1 MNRYRGIVGLLLVV
15 LLAGLLTGCA
25 FVGVNAPI
33 EQPTPAEVQLVT
45 QEPAAS
51 TPAVTPPSDIVARV
65 NGQAIGRQEFERQVA
80 RFEAAMISQ
89 GYDFSGEPGKELDQ
103 QIRRQV
109 LEAMID
115 ELLIA
120 QAAQEAGV
128 IVTDE
133 VVQQRIQNDIA
144 AVGSEEA
151 FRTWLS
157 QNGMT
162 LEEYQ
167 VMTRSTIITEEM
179 VRRLANSLPQ
189 TLPQVHVRQILV
201 ANEADAQALRQQLEA
216 GADFAELARAH
227 SLDEST
233 RSQGGD
239 LGFVPL
245 GQGVLLPA
253 VEEAVKGLSAGQ
265 IAGPIASPY
274 GYYIVQVVEAA
285 SEREVPA
292 EMRQGLTQAHF
303 QKWIEELRSKAQIER
318 FLEAQ

>member
-1 MNRYRGIVGLLLVV
+1 MNRHRGIAGLLLIA
-15 LLAGLLTGCA
+15 LLAGLLAGCA
-25 FVGVNAPI
+25 ASGAN
-33 EQPTPAEVQLVT
+33 TPAEPSPAEAQLVT
-45 QEPAAS
+45 QEPAPN
-51 TPAVTPPSDIVARV
+51 TPAVTPPADIVARV
-65 NGQAIGRQEFERQVA
+65 NGQPIGRQEFERQVA
-80 RFEAAMISQ
+80 RFEAAMIGQ
-89 GYDFSGEPGKELDQ
+89 GHDFSGEAGKELDQ

-115 ELLIA
+115 EMLIA
-120 QAAQEAGV
+120 QAAQAAGV
-128 IVTDE
+128 TVTDE
-133 VVQQRIQNDIA
+133 VIQQRIQNDIA

-151 FRTWLS
+151 FRAWLT

-162 LEEYQ
+162 MEEYQ
-167 VMTRSTIITEEM
+167 AMTRSTIITEEM
-179 VRRLANSLPQ
+179 VRRLANTLPQ
-189 TLPQVHVRQILV
+189 TMPQVHVRQILV
-201 ANEADAQALRQQLEA
+201 ATEAEAQALRQQLEA

-233 RSQGGD
+233 RGQGGD

-245 GQGVLLPA
+245 GEGVLLPA

-274 GYYIVQVVEAA
+274 GYYLVQVVEAV

-292 EMRQGLTQAHF
+292 EVRQGLTQAHF

>member
-1 MNRYRGIVGLLLVV
+1 MNRFHTTVSV
-15 LLAGLLTGCA
+15 LLMILIAGILAGCA
-25 FVGVNAPI
+25 ASGTSQSAQA
-33 EQPTPAEVQLVT
+33 EPTL
-45 QEPAAS
+45 AS
-51 TPAVTPPSDIVARV
+51 LATELPPSISPAGSPSPEVVALV
-65 NGQAIGRQEFERQVA
+65 NGQPISRQEFERQVA
-80 RFEAAMISQ
+80 RFEAAMIGQ
-89 GYDFSGEPGKELDQ
+89 GYDFSGPEGKQLDQ

-115 ELLIA
+115 EVLILQAA
-120 QAAQEAGV
+120 QAAGV
-128 IVTDE
+128 AVTDD

-167 VMTRSTIITEEM
+167 AMTRSAILTEEM
-179 VRRLANSLPQ
+179 VRRLAVSLPQ
-189 TLPQVHVRQILV
+189 TLPQIHVRQILV
-201 ANEADAQALRQQLEA
+201 ATEAEAQTLRQRLEA

-233 RSQGGD
+233 RDQGGD

-245 GQGVLLPA
+245 GEGVLLPA

-265 IAGPIASPY
+265 IAGPIPSPY
-274 GYYIVQVVEAA
+274 GYYLVQVVEEAA
-285 SEREVPA
+285 EREVPA

-303 QKWIEELRSKAQIER
+303 QKWVEELRSKAHIER
-318 FLEAQ
+318 YLEAE

>member
-1 MNRYRGIVGLLLVV
+1 MNRCGIAGLLLFA
-15 LLAGLLTGCA
+15 LLAGLLAGCSA
-25 FVGVNAPI
+25 STANPPAEPS
-33 EQPTPAEVQLVT
+33 PAEVQLVT
-45 QEPAAS
+45 QEPASSAS
-51 TPAVTPPSDIVARV
+51 AAAPPADIVARV

-80 RFEAAMISQ
+80 RFEAAMIGQ
-89 GYDFSGEPGKELDQ
+89 GYDFSGEAGKELDQ

-128 IVTDE
+128 TVTDE

-151 FRTWLS
+151 FRAWLS

-167 VMTRSTIITEEM
+167 VMTRSTILTEEM

-201 ANEADAQALRQQLEA
+201 AAEADAQALRQQLEA
-216 GADFAELARAH
+216 GADFAELARTH

-233 RSQGGD
+233 RGQGGD
-239 LGFVPL
+239 LGFIPL

-274 GYYIVQVVEAA
+274 GYYLVQVVEAA

-292 EMRQGLTQAHF
+292 EMRQGLTQAYF

-318 FLEAQ
+318 FLTE